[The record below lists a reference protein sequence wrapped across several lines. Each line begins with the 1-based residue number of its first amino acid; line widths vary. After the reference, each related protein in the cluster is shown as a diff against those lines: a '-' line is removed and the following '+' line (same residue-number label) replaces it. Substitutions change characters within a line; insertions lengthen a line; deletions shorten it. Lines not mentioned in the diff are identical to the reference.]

1 MSAVRQ
7 TAGQA
12 SLTAAEAREVGVEAY
27 IFLYPLVLMELTR
40 RQMTNLP
47 VGTKPGFGP
56 TGEFIHVR
64 EFPPAD
70 FRAVVRPNFDTLY
83 SVAWLDLTGEP
94 MVVSAPDTDGR
105 YYLLPMLD
113 MWTDAFAVPGQ
124 RTTGTQAADYM
135 VVAAGWQGEAPDGVE
150 VIQAPTPYVWVIGR
164 TQTNGPSDYEAVHAV
179 QDGFVITPLSRWGQ
193 GPEPVTPH
201 TDPSVDME
209 TDPLEQVNT
218 MAAREYFGLAAELMK
233 LHPPHLTDW
242 STIARMRR
250 IGLRAGDSFAY
261 DTLDDGVQQAL
272 ESAPA
277 EALNLMKAT
286 FPGLAKVV
294 NGWQMNTDTIG
305 VYGDFYLKRAI
316 VSMMG
321 LGANPVADAVYPI
334 NVADGDG
341 QPLQGERD
349 YVMHFEADEM
359 PPVGAF
365 WSVTMYDAEGYQVAN
380 EINRFAIGDRDDLA
394 YGDDGSLDIYIQ
406 HKNPGPD
413 REPNWLPAP
422 VGPLGITMRLYA
434 PAPEALDGRWN
445 PPPIRAASSKST
457 NGHAPLGP

>member
-1 MSAVRQ
+1 M
-7 TAGQA
+7 
-12 SLTAAEAREVGVEAY
+12 
-27 IFLYPLVLMELTR
+27 
-40 RQMTNLP
+40 
-47 VGTKPGFGP
+47 
-56 TGEFIHVR
+56 
-64 EFPPAD
+64 
-70 FRAVVRPNFDTLY
+70 
-83 SVAWLDLTGEP
+83 
-94 MVVSAPDTDGR
+94 
-105 YYLLPMLD
+105 
-113 MWTDAFAVPGQ
+113 
-124 RTTGTQAADYM
+124 
-135 VVAAGWQGEAPDGVE
+135 
-150 VIQAPTPYVWVIGR
+150 WVIGR
-164 TQTNGPSDYEAVHAV
+164 TQTNGPSDYDAVHAV
-179 QDGFVITPLSRWGQ
+179 QDGFVITPLSRRGQ
-193 GPEPVTPH
+193 GPDPVTPR

-218 MAAREYFGLAAELMK
+218 MPAREYFALAAELMK

-250 IGLRAGDSFAY
+250 IGLRAGESFAY

-294 NGWQMNTDTIG
+294 NGWQMNTDTMG
-305 VYGDFYLKRAI
+305 VYGDFYMKRAI

-321 LGANPVADAVYPI
+321 LGANPVADSIYPI

-341 QPLQGERD
+341 QPLQGECD
-349 YVMHFEADEM
+349 YVMHFEADEL

-380 EINRFAIGDRDDLA
+380 EINRFAIGDRDDLV

-406 HKNPGPD
+406 HENPGPD

-422 VGPLGITMRLYA
+422 VGPLGVTMRLYA
-434 PAPEALDGRWN
+434 PATEALDGRWN
-445 PPPIRAASSKST
+445 PPPIRRANSTST
-457 NGHAPLGP
+457 NGHTPIES